1 MNKQTII
8 TTLLAIVAMAGW
20 AQSTKTATITGYSPA
35 LKDSTL
41 VFAGTGTLL
50 NVVDTVQ
57 GGHFAFTLPIE
68 ELTEGSLTFCGEG
81 CPNFVMTIFLRPG
94 VTVKVTGTD
103 SLTHYGK
110 WRVLCPNR
118 KLKAV

>member
-8 TTLLAIVAMAGW
+8 TALLALVTLTDW
-20 AQSTKTATITGYSPA
+20 AQSTKTATVTGYSPA

-57 GGHFAFTLPIE
+57 GGHFAFTLPVE
-68 ELTEGSLTFCGEG
+68 ELTEGSLTFCGE
-81 CPNFVMTIFLRPG
+81 CVP
-94 VTVKVTGTD
+94 
-103 SLTHYGK
+103 
-110 WRVLCPNR
+110 
-118 KLKAV
+118 A